1 MAELPAEFKH
11 EPVSALAGGNDGMD
25 LIRQIVAG
33 ARAHLNPGGLMLL
46 EVGHEALHF
55 EAAFS
60 ALEFIWLPTASGDNS
75 VALIERDALP
85 QA

>member
-1 MAELPAEFKH
+1 
-11 EPVSALAGGNDGMD
+11 
-25 LIRQIVAG
+25 
-33 ARAHLNPGGLMLL
+33 MLL

-55 EAAFS
+55 EAAF
-60 ALEFIWLPTASGDNS
+60 AQLEFIWLPTASGDNS